1 MNKLLSLI
9 VLLVL
14 ITSCASKENILYYQN
29 IENATFNAK
38 QYNPVIKSDDELMII
53 VSAPNP
59 EAALPFNL
67 TTISVPSN
75 NSNLEVVSGQNRVQT
90 YLVDKNG
97 NIHFPQL
104 GVIKMGG
111 LSRTEAIDFLTNKLK
126 DYITNPMVNLRITNF
141 KVTVQGEVAK
151 PGVFTIDSERIT
163 LPEAISKA
171 GDLTIYGN
179 RKSVLVIREIDGV
192 KTHKTI
198 DLTKT
203 DFINSDYYYL
213 TQNDL
218 VVVEPNKTRVNS
230 SAVGPNTS
238 VILSTVS
245 LLLTIVALI
254 LK

>member
-14 ITSCASKENILYYQN
+14 LTSCASKENILYYQN
-29 IENATFNAK
+29 IENATFNGK
-38 QYNPVIKSDDELMII
+38 QYNPVIKSDDELLIV
-53 VSAPNP
+53 VSASNP

-75 NSNLEVVSGQNRVQT
+75 EGNLNVAAGQNRIQT
-90 YLVDKNG
+90 YLVDKSG
-97 NIHFPQL
+97 NINFPQL

-111 LSRTEAIDFLTNKLK
+111 LTRTEAVDLLISKLNN
-126 DYITNPMVNLRITNF
+126 YITNPMVNLRITNF
-141 KVTVQGEVAK
+141 KVTVQGEVAQ
-151 PGVFTIDSERIT
+151 PGVFKIDSERIT
-163 LPEAISKA
+163 LPEAISRA

-179 RKSVLVIREIDGV
+179 RRNVLVIREIDGV

-218 VVVEPNKTRVNS
+218 VVVEPNKTKVNS
-230 SAVGPNTS
+230 SAVGANTS